1 MPHVFSNFS
10 TPSSSTRHQH
20 NYNNMEDSTKRGL
33 IQQLA
38 MLQNTSKHSPDSPLP
53 DRKTPG
59 TGDQMIYP
67 NAPLQPTPSGS
78 PVLSAY
84 HLGQRLPSTET
95 QLEEP
100 TMVTPSTEN
109 AVIYSPNTSNLT
121 VFSPS
126 SLSARNTPIYSPNL
140 ANTQTV
146 ASFSPYVNASHQNT
160 PSPSQSRLP
169 TLQSPYQPPQR
180 PLPSDLTSSPPFGN
194 PSQDVRHFNT
204 NPLQRHYP
212 QTQPSHVQ
220 RSRGLNQAR
229 HHPYDSP
236 KNRGSHTSQ
245 ALPQGTSRPQ
255 PRAGPSTPQ
264 CVYSERPESSRLYNG
279 NLVSSLP
286 HGLTSSRVLEGVQ
299 QPHRRNGS
307 RILSKGSPTTS
318 NPLPHGPPQFS
329 LPPGASQPS
338 LSSQPSQGSLSNILV
353 SMSHSSPTDK
363 SQPLPSLSASQPHI
377 RVMPQALQPKLSQA
391 PSPPQEQPKPRVWA
405 EWLEPVSDFE
415 VDLQAQPFEEGSIE
429 KQRALLERVR
439 RHSLGKLRAH
449 EFLEYVTLGYNVL
462 FEPRKVR
469 VYDFYIMQA
478 LLFNGDFVLLVSSR
492 TKKSPNIEP
501 PQSILHSYDLS
512 KYRHHAEIEL
522 HMHTVLNRITNLIPD
537 ELVLCPGCER
547 HDLAIQATNDKGHVQ
562 YGWST
567 TLCYEVKLSDIMPKL
582 HNLSAEFKAHSI
594 HKNHIKDVKN
604 MDPLWKANILEI
616 FKARKKNEDSLRNME
631 KTWC

>member
-53 DRKTPG
+53 DCKTPG

-84 HLGQRLPSTET
+84 HLGQPSPSAQTH
-95 QLEEP
+95 LEAS
-100 TMVTPSTEN
+100 TMATPSIQN
-109 AVIYSPNTSNLT
+109 SKIY
-121 VFSPS
+121 SPS
-126 SLSARNTPIYSPNL
+126 SLSAQITPIYSPNL
-140 ANTQTV
+140 ANAHSI
-146 ASFSPYVNASHQNT
+146 ASISPYMNASHQNT
-160 PSPSQSRLP
+160 SSPSQYRQP
-169 TLQSPYQPPQR
+169 TLQSPYQPTQR
-180 PLPSDLTSSPPFGN
+180 SLPPDLTSSPSFGST
-194 PSQDVRHFNT
+194 SQGAHHFNT
-204 NPLQRHYP
+204 DPLQRHYP

-229 HHPYDSP
+229 HHPYGSP
-236 KNRGSHTSQ
+236 PNRGSHTPQ
-245 ALPQGTSRPQ
+245 ALPQGTSHPQ
-255 PRAGPSTPQ
+255 PRAGTSTPQ
-264 CVYSERPESSRLYNG
+264 CVYSERPESSRVYNG

-307 RILSKGSPTTS
+307 QILSTSSSTTS
-318 NPLPHGPPQFS
+318 NPLPHGPPHFS

-338 LSSQPSQGSLSNILV
+338 LSSQPSQGSLSNNFV
-353 SMSHSSPTDK
+353 SMSHSSPADK

-377 RVMPQALQPKLSQA
+377 RVMPQALQPKLLQA

-415 VDLQAQPFEEGSIE
+415 VNLQAQPYKEGSIE

-492 TKKSPNIEP
+492 TKKSPNIGP

-616 FKARKKNEDSLRNME
+616 FKARKENEDSLRNME

>member
-1 MPHVFSNFS
+1 
-10 TPSSSTRHQH
+10 
-20 NYNNMEDSTKRGL
+20 MEDSTKRGL

-53 DRKTPG
+53 DCKTPG

-84 HLGQRLPSTET
+84 HLGQPSPSAQTH
-95 QLEEP
+95 LEAS
-100 TMVTPSTEN
+100 TMATPSTQN
-109 AVIYSPNTSNLT
+109 SKIY
-121 VFSPS
+121 SPS
-126 SLSARNTPIYSPNL
+126 SLSAQITPIYSPNL
-140 ANTQTV
+140 ANAHSI
-146 ASFSPYVNASHQNT
+146 ASISPYMNASHQNT
-160 PSPSQSRLP
+160 SSPSQYRQP
-169 TLQSPYQPPQR
+169 TLQSPYQPTQR
-180 PLPSDLTSSPPFGN
+180 SLPPGLTSSPSFGST
-194 PSQDVRHFNT
+194 SQGARHFST
-204 NPLQRHYP
+204 DPLQRHYP

-229 HHPYDSP
+229 HHPYGSP
-236 KNRGSHTSQ
+236 PNRGSRTPQ
-245 ALPQGTSRPQ
+245 ALPQGTSHPQ
-255 PRAGPSTPQ
+255 PRAGTSTPQ
-264 CVYSERPESSRLYNG
+264 CVYSERPESSRVYNG

-307 RILSKGSPTTS
+307 QILSTSGPTTS
-318 NPLPHGPPQFS
+318 NPLPHGPPHFS

-338 LSSQPSQGSLSNILV
+338 LSSQPSQGSLSNNFV
-353 SMSHSSPTDK
+353 SMSHSSPADK
-363 SQPLPSLSASQPHI
+363 AQPLPSLSASQPHI
-377 RVMPQALQPKLSQA
+377 RVMPQVLQPKLPQA
-391 PSPPQEQPKPRVWA
+391 PSPPPEQPKPRVWA

-415 VDLQAQPFEEGSIE
+415 VNLQAQPYEEGSIE

-492 TKKSPNIEP
+492 TKKSPDIEP

-562 YGWST
+562 YGWWT

-616 FKARKKNEDSLRNME
+616 FKARKENEDSLRNME